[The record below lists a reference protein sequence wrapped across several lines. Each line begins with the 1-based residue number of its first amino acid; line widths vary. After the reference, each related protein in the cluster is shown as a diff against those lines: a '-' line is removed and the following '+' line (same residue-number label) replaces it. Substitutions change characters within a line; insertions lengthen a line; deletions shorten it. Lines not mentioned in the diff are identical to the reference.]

1 MNTRS
6 IVLLLAT
13 LASCGGDGISSHPTQ
28 DMALPPDLSRSSA
41 CDWMPQSAM
50 PRTPTPALAFSHGD
64 ENKFAAGSNVLALVL
79 ADVNNDYHL
88 DVIAADNGV
97 GSTGGGLVVLL
108 GNGDGTLA
116 AAHTFS
122 AGDAPSAIAAADV
135 DADGNVDLIVT
146 NNGLGGNGL
155 GGSTQI
161 DVLLGKG
168 NGTFAAPVPYTV
180 GGRTRGVV
188 ARDLNGDCRIDVAV
202 ANLETNSVAVLI
214 GNGDG
219 TFGTANAIPVGQ
231 WPWWLVATDLNRD
244 GVVDLLAAD
253 FQDGDLSVLTGRGD
267 GTFTTSAVGIGA
279 PQSFVAVAD
288 LDGDGSPE
296 SITTAA
302 NYVDRFTVLANDGHG
317 LLQNPTGIATT
328 SVPWAISAADLDA
341 DGRVDLVVAE
351 SNAGKTPNVVDVFL
365 NGANG
370 LQSPIAIPTS
380 DQSQAVELGDVN
392 GDGLPDIVVAGLT
405 SVSVFLNSSH

>member
-13 LASCGGDGISSHPTQ
+13 LAGCGGDGISSHPTQ
-28 DMALPPDLSRSSA
+28 DMAPAPDLSHNPA
-41 CDWMPQSAM
+41 CDPMTQSTT

-64 ENKFAAGSNVLALVL
+64 ENKFAAGNNVIALVL
-79 ADVNNDYHL
+79 ADVNNDHKL
-88 DVIAADNGV
+88 DVIAVDNGLD
-97 GSTGGGLVVLL
+97 SMNGGLAVLL

-116 AAHTFS
+116 AAHTIP
-122 AGDAPSAIAAADV
+122 AGDAPSAVAAADL
-135 DADGNVDLIVT
+135 DADGNVDLIVS
-146 NNGLGGNGL
+146 NNGPGAI
-155 GGSTQI
+155 TQI

-168 NGTFAAPVPYTV
+168 DGTFAAPVPYTV
-180 GGRTRGVV
+180 GSRTRGVV
-188 ARDLNGDCRIDVAV
+188 ARDLNGDCKLDLAV
-202 ANLETNSVAVLI
+202 ANPDTSAVTVLM

-219 TFGTANAIPVGQ
+219 TFAAANAIPVGQ
-231 WPWWLVATDLNRD
+231 APFWLVATDLNRD
-244 GVVDLLAAD
+244 GVVDLVAAD
-253 FQDGDLSVLTGRGD
+253 FQDGNLSVLTGHGD
-267 GTFTTSAVGIGA
+267 GSFTTTAATIGA

-296 SITTAA
+296 AITTAS
-302 NYVDRFTVLANDGHG
+302 NYVDRITVLANDGHG
-317 LLQNPTGIATT
+317 LLQNPSGIATT
-328 SVPWAISAADLDA
+328 SVPWWISSADLDD
-341 DGRVDLVVAE
+341 DGRADLAVAE
-351 SNAGKTPNVVDVFL
+351 SNAGKTPNGVDVFL

-405 SVSVFLNSSH
+405 SVSVFLNTSK